1 MFFRKPSDHVPH
13 VTIFHTILRSML
25 WILFI
30 EIALLVGILYLCRI
44 NTSLEQ
50 NAVDI
55 LQIQTENRQN
65 YLQGQMLDAQDLSS
79 LAGEINAVTQAMLD
93 DGEISLDTLDSGSD
107 AASPLLL
114 SIGDSL
120 ISSMR
125 HRPVT
130 GIFVVL
136 NTHDLDTRKKG
147 EPLPC
152 LYLRDLDPNSS
163 PSQRNSD
170 LMLVRAP
177 AQVVQSLYIATDTSW
192 TPSINYGANGSNG
205 FLYPVFQAAYH
216 GNGELDAADYGH
228 WTSSPYTL
236 SGDDHSAI
244 AYTIPLILDDGTV
257 YGVLGVEILESYL
270 QALLPGTELQND
282 SSGTYLLGVASNSA
296 IGKDDLTVSVISAS
310 PAANAPQQSYDQ
322 TLLLKP
328 SKRGGYQSDSPL
340 GLCHAAVAPLTLY
353 NRNAPFSNEQM
364 LLIGSVPVSAL
375 YAFSGYVLRFLII
388 AVLVVLTAGLFSSLV
403 LARKLSRPISRL
415 SDEVAHARES
425 RSSIPMLSA
434 TGIIELD
441 RFSSA
446 FTQLG
451 REVLDTST
459 KFLRIMDMASVELG
473 GYELRSA
480 PDSIYVTDNFFDL
493 LGMPGVDADDLTAQS
508 FRELLQRFER
518 SCPHSPAPD
527 GAMLY
532 HIRLPSGK
540 ERYLRIETTHE
551 DGTQVGLA
559 EDATANTLE
568 KLRIE
573 HERDYDTLTDLYN
586 RRAFHRICAEFFCS
600 PEKLGHAALLMFDLD
615 NLKQIND
622 TFGHDWGDEYIRRAG
637 ECFAKNAPARTVCAR
652 ISSDEFNALFYGY
665 NDQDTLRAD
674 IRALKAALEHSVVQL
689 PSGRE
694 LRVSVSGGV
703 AWYPESSTNLITL
716 RKYADFAMYQVK
728 LSRKGELLEFDPE
741 VYRTSLQE
749 RRCHEEFRRLINE
762 ELVTYR
768 FQPIIDAKDGS
779 VFAYEALMRVDLPTL
794 RSPMDVLRLAREEN
808 CLHEVERITFF
819 CASSAYQALEN
830 AGKVVPSALLFI
842 NSIASQYLTP
852 DELSEY
858 SARYASIL
866 PRIVIEITEEECLD
880 PKALRIKQTI
890 RGSSGA
896 FALDDYGSGY
906 SNERS
911 LLELSPNYI
920 KIDLSIIRSIDTDAN
935 KRQIVSNTVS
945 YAHQRGMKV
954 VAEGLETADEVR
966 TVLSLG
972 VDLLQGF
979 FLAMPQVEPGGASE
993 ESLAVIAEMHARAMR
1008 VKFRYLAATSSKYR
1022 KKAHESIAFVSLFL
1036 LSVLFRRAGASDD
1049 RAHRAV
1055 DVDGLGEVGV
1065 HARGE
1070 AFLNVLMVGV
1080 GCEGDDRDVLRRL
1093 AVELS
1098 DGGSRLQAVHHRHL
1112 HVHQDRI
1119 ELVWRGLLDPL

>member
-79 LAGEINAVTQAMLD
+79 LAGKINAVTQAMLD

-107 AASPLLL
+107 AASSLLL

-136 NTHDLDTRKKG
+136 NTHDLDTREKG

-192 TPSINYGANGSNG
+192 TPSINYGANGSSG

-296 IGKDDLTVSVISAS
+296 IGKDDLTVSVVSAS

-375 YAFSGYVLRFLII
+375 YAFSGYVVRLLII

-415 SDEVAHARES
+415 SDEVAHACES

-493 LGMPGVDADDLTAQS
+493 LGMPGVDADDLTVQS

-559 EDATANTLE
+559 EDVTANTLE

-586 RRAFHRICAEFFCS
+586 RRAFRRICAEFFCS

-622 TFGHDWGDEYIRRAG
+622 TFGHDWGDEYIRLTG

-652 ISSDEFNALFYGY
+652 ISGDEFNALFYGY

-674 IRALKAALEHSVVQL
+674 ICALKAALEQSVVQL

-728 LSRKGELLEFDPE
+728 HSRKGELLEFDPE
-741 VYRTSLQE
+741 VYRTDLQE

-762 ELVTYR
+762 ELVTYH

-794 RSPMDVLRLAREEN
+794 HSPADVLRLAREEN

-819 CASSAYQALEN
+819 RASSAYQTLEN
-830 AGKVVPSALLFI
+830 AGKVVPSALLFV

-866 PRIVIEITEEECLD
+866 PRIVIEITEEEVLD

-920 KIDLSIIRSIDTDAN
+920 KIDLSIIRDIDTDAN

-979 FLAMPQVEPGGASE
+979 FLAMPQVEPGDASE
-993 ESLAVIAEMHARAMR
+993 ESLAVIAEM
-1008 VKFRYLAATSSKYR
+1008 YSQSD
-1022 KKAHESIAFVSLFL
+1022 ESQISIF
-1036 LSVLFRRAGASDD
+1036 G
-1049 RAHRAV
+1049 
-1055 DVDGLGEVGV
+1055 
-1065 HARGE
+1065 
-1070 AFLNVLMVGV
+1070 
-1080 GCEGDDRDVLRRL
+1080 GDK
-1093 AVELS
+1093 
-1098 DGGSRLQAVHHRHL
+1098 Q
-1112 HVHQDRI
+1112 
-1119 ELVWRGLLDPL
+1119 

>member
-79 LAGEINAVTQAMLD
+79 LAGKINAVTQAMLD

-136 NTHDLDTRKKG
+136 NTHDLDTREKG

-192 TPSINYGANGSNG
+192 TPSINYGANGSSG

-375 YAFSGYVLRFLII
+375 YAFSGDVVRLLII

-425 RSSIPMLSA
+425 RSSIPTLSA

-493 LGMPGVDADDLTAQS
+493 LGMPGVDADDLTVQS

-559 EDATANTLE
+559 EDVTASTLE

-586 RRAFHRICAEFFCS
+586 RRAFRRICAEFFCS

-622 TFGHDWGDEYIRRAG
+622 TFGHDWGDEYIRLTG

-652 ISSDEFNALFYGY
+652 ISGDEFNALFYGY

-674 IRALKAALEHSVVQL
+674 ICALKAALEQSVVQL

-728 LSRKGELLEFDPE
+728 HSRKGELLEFDPE

-762 ELVTYR
+762 ELVTYH

-794 RSPMDVLRLAREEN
+794 HSPADVLRLAREEN

-819 CASSAYQALEN
+819 RASSAYQTLEN
-830 AGKVVPSALLFI
+830 AGKVVPSALLFV

-866 PRIVIEITEEECLD
+866 PRIVIEITEEEVLD

-920 KIDLSIIRSIDTDAN
+920 KIDLSIIRDIDTDAN

-993 ESLAVIAEMHARAMR
+993 ESLAVIAEVH
-1008 VKFRYLAATSSKYR
+1008 SQSD
-1022 KKAHESIAFVSLFL
+1022 ESQISIF
-1036 LSVLFRRAGASDD
+1036 G
-1049 RAHRAV
+1049 
-1055 DVDGLGEVGV
+1055 
-1065 HARGE
+1065 
-1070 AFLNVLMVGV
+1070 
-1080 GCEGDDRDVLRRL
+1080 GDK
-1093 AVELS
+1093 
-1098 DGGSRLQAVHHRHL
+1098 Q
-1112 HVHQDRI
+1112 
-1119 ELVWRGLLDPL
+1119 

>member
-79 LAGEINAVTQAMLD
+79 LAGKINAVTQAMLD

-136 NTHDLDTRKKG
+136 NTHDLDTREKG

-192 TPSINYGANGSNG
+192 TPSINYGANGSSG

-375 YAFSGYVLRFLII
+375 YAFSGYVVRLLII

-559 EDATANTLE
+559 EDVTANTLE

-586 RRAFHRICAEFFCS
+586 RRAFRRICAEFFCS

-622 TFGHDWGDEYIRRAG
+622 TFGHDWGDEYIRLTG

-652 ISSDEFNALFYGY
+652 ISGDEFNALFYGY

-674 IRALKAALEHSVVQL
+674 ICALKAALEQSVVQL

-728 LSRKGELLEFDPE
+728 HSRKGELLEFDPE

-762 ELVTYR
+762 ELVTYH

-794 RSPMDVLRLAREEN
+794 HSPADVLRLAREEN

-819 CASSAYQALEN
+819 RASSAYQTLEN
-830 AGKVVPSALLFI
+830 AGKVVPSALLFV

-866 PRIVIEITEEECLD
+866 PRIVIEITEEEVLD

-920 KIDLSIIRSIDTDAN
+920 KIDLSIIRDIDTDAN

-993 ESLAVIAEMHARAMR
+993 ESLAVIAEMH
-1008 VKFRYLAATSSKYR
+1008 SQSD
-1022 KKAHESIAFVSLFL
+1022 ESQISIF
-1036 LSVLFRRAGASDD
+1036 G
-1049 RAHRAV
+1049 
-1055 DVDGLGEVGV
+1055 
-1065 HARGE
+1065 
-1070 AFLNVLMVGV
+1070 
-1080 GCEGDDRDVLRRL
+1080 GDK
-1093 AVELS
+1093 
-1098 DGGSRLQAVHHRHL
+1098 Q
-1112 HVHQDRI
+1112 
-1119 ELVWRGLLDPL
+1119 

>member
-1 MFFRKPSDHVPH
+1 MFFRKPSDHAPH

-79 LAGEINAVTQAMLD
+79 LAGKINAVTQAMLD

-136 NTHDLDTRKKG
+136 NTHDLDTREKG
-147 EPLPC
+147 DPLPC

-192 TPSINYGANGSNG
+192 TPSINYGANGSSG

-375 YAFSGYVLRFLII
+375 YAFSGYVVRLLII

-493 LGMPGVDADDLTAQS
+493 LGMPGVDADDLTVQS

-559 EDATANTLE
+559 EDVTANTLE

-586 RRAFHRICAEFFCS
+586 RRAFRRICAEFFCS

-622 TFGHDWGDEYIRRAG
+622 TFGHDWGDEYIRLTG

-652 ISSDEFNALFYGY
+652 ISGDEFNALFYGY

-674 IRALKAALEHSVVQL
+674 ICALKAALEQSVVQL

-728 LSRKGELLEFDPE
+728 HSRKGELLEFDPE
-741 VYRTSLQE
+741 VYRTDLQE

-762 ELVTYR
+762 ELVTYH
-768 FQPIIDAKDGS
+768 FQPIIDAKNGS

-794 RSPMDVLRLAREEN
+794 HSPADVLRLAREEN

-819 CASSAYQALEN
+819 RASSAYQTLEN
-830 AGKVVPSALLFI
+830 AGKVVPSALLFV

-866 PRIVIEITEEECLD
+866 PRIVIEITEEEVLD

-920 KIDLSIIRSIDTDAN
+920 KIDLSIIRDIDTDAN

-954 VAEGLETADEVR
+954 VAEGLETANEVR

-993 ESLAVIAEMHARAMR
+993 ESLAVIAEMH
-1008 VKFRYLAATSSKYR
+1008 SQSD
-1022 KKAHESIAFVSLFL
+1022 ESQISMF
-1036 LSVLFRRAGASDD
+1036 G
-1049 RAHRAV
+1049 
-1055 DVDGLGEVGV
+1055 
-1065 HARGE
+1065 
-1070 AFLNVLMVGV
+1070 
-1080 GCEGDDRDVLRRL
+1080 GDK
-1093 AVELS
+1093 
-1098 DGGSRLQAVHHRHL
+1098 Q
-1112 HVHQDRI
+1112 
-1119 ELVWRGLLDPL
+1119 

>member
-44 NTSLEQ
+44 NTNLEQ

-79 LAGEINAVTQAMLD
+79 LAGKINAVTQAMLD

-152 LYLRDLDPNSS
+152 LYLRDLDPNS
-163 PSQRNSD
+163 D

-192 TPSINYGANGSNG
+192 TPSINYGANGSSG

-270 QALLPGTELQND
+270 QTLLPGTELQND

-573 HERDYDTLTDLYN
+573 HECDYDTLTDLYN

-622 TFGHDWGDEYIRRAG
+622 TFGHDWGDEYIRRTG

-652 ISSDEFNALFYGY
+652 ISSDEFSALFYGY

-694 LRVSVSGGV
+694 LRVSVSGGI
-703 AWYPESSTNLITL
+703 AWYPESSTDLITL

-728 LSRKGELLEFDPE
+728 RSRKGELLEFDPE

-762 ELVTYR
+762 ELISYH

-794 RSPMDVLRLAREEN
+794 HSPADVLRLAREEN

-830 AGKVVPSALLFI
+830 AGKVVPSALLFV

-993 ESLAVIAEMHARAMR
+993 ESLAVIAEMH
-1008 VKFRYLAATSSKYR
+1008 SQSD
-1022 KKAHESIAFVSLFL
+1022 ESQISIF
-1036 LSVLFRRAGASDD
+1036 G
-1049 RAHRAV
+1049 
-1055 DVDGLGEVGV
+1055 
-1065 HARGE
+1065 
-1070 AFLNVLMVGV
+1070 
-1080 GCEGDDRDVLRRL
+1080 GDK
-1093 AVELS
+1093 
-1098 DGGSRLQAVHHRHL
+1098 Q
-1112 HVHQDRI
+1112 
-1119 ELVWRGLLDPL
+1119 

>member
-1 MFFRKPSDHVPH
+1 MFFRKPSDQAPH

-65 YLQGQMLDAQDLSS
+65 YLQSQMLDAQDLSS
-79 LAGEINAVTQAMLD
+79 LAGKINAVTQAMLD
-93 DGEISLDTLDSGSD
+93 DGEISLGTLDSGSD
-107 AASPLLL
+107 TASPLLL

-125 HRPVT
+125 HRPIT

-136 NTHDLDTRKKG
+136 NTHDLDTREKG

-152 LYLRDLDPNSS
+152 LYLRDLDPDSS

-192 TPSINYGANGSNG
+192 TPSINYGANGSSG

-375 YAFSGYVLRFLII
+375 YAFSGDVVRLLII

-425 RSSIPMLSA
+425 RSSIPMLST

-551 DGTQVGLA
+551 DGTQVGLV
-559 EDATANTLE
+559 EDVTANTLE

-586 RRAFHRICAEFFCS
+586 RRAFRRICAEFFCS

-622 TFGHDWGDEYIRRAG
+622 TFGHDWGDEYIRRTG

-652 ISSDEFNALFYGY
+652 ISGDEFSALFYGY

-694 LRVSVSGGV
+694 LRVSVSGGI

-728 LSRKGELLEFDPE
+728 HSRKGELLEFDPE
-741 VYRTSLQE
+741 VYRTNLQE

-762 ELVTYR
+762 ELVTYH

-794 RSPMDVLRLAREEN
+794 HSPADVLRLAREEN

-819 CASSAYQALEN
+819 RASSAYQTLEN
-830 AGKVVPSALLFI
+830 AGKVVPSALLFV

-866 PRIVIEITEEECLD
+866 PRIVIEITEEEVLD
-880 PKALRIKQTI
+880 PKALRIKQSI
-890 RGSSGA
+890 PGSSGA

-920 KIDLSIIRSIDTDAN
+920 KIDLSIIRDIDTDAN

-972 VDLLQGF
+972 VDLMQGF
-979 FLAMPQVEPGGASE
+979 FLAMPQVEPGGASK
-993 ESLAVIAEMHARAMR
+993 ESLAVIAEMH
-1008 VKFRYLAATSSKYR
+1008 SQSD
-1022 KKAHESIAFVSLFL
+1022 ESQISIF
-1036 LSVLFRRAGASDD
+1036 G
-1049 RAHRAV
+1049 
-1055 DVDGLGEVGV
+1055 
-1065 HARGE
+1065 
-1070 AFLNVLMVGV
+1070 
-1080 GCEGDDRDVLRRL
+1080 GDK
-1093 AVELS
+1093 
-1098 DGGSRLQAVHHRHL
+1098 Q
-1112 HVHQDRI
+1112 
-1119 ELVWRGLLDPL
+1119 

>member
-79 LAGEINAVTQAMLD
+79 LAGKINAVTQAMLD

-136 NTHDLDTRKKG
+136 NTHDLDTREKG

-192 TPSINYGANGSNG
+192 TPSINYGANGSSG

-244 AYTIPLILDDGTV
+244 AYTIPLILDGGTV

-375 YAFSGYVLRFLII
+375 YAFSGYVVRLLII

-540 ERYLRIETTHE
+540 ERYLRIETMHE

-559 EDATANTLE
+559 EDVTANTLE

-586 RRAFHRICAEFFCS
+586 RRAFRRICAEFFCS

-622 TFGHDWGDEYIRRAG
+622 TFGHDWGDEYIRLTG

-652 ISSDEFNALFYGY
+652 ISGDEFNALFYGY

-674 IRALKAALEHSVVQL
+674 ICALKAALEQSVVQL

-728 LSRKGELLEFDPE
+728 HSRKGELLEFDPE
-741 VYRTSLQE
+741 VYRTDLQE

-762 ELVTYR
+762 ELVTYH

-794 RSPMDVLRLAREEN
+794 HSPADVLRLAREEN

-830 AGKVVPSALLFI
+830 AGKVVPSALLFV

-993 ESLAVIAEMHARAMR
+993 ESLAVIAEMH
-1008 VKFRYLAATSSKYR
+1008 SQSD
-1022 KKAHESIAFVSLFL
+1022 ESQISIF
-1036 LSVLFRRAGASDD
+1036 G
-1049 RAHRAV
+1049 
-1055 DVDGLGEVGV
+1055 
-1065 HARGE
+1065 
-1070 AFLNVLMVGV
+1070 
-1080 GCEGDDRDVLRRL
+1080 GDK
-1093 AVELS
+1093 
-1098 DGGSRLQAVHHRHL
+1098 Q
-1112 HVHQDRI
+1112 
-1119 ELVWRGLLDPL
+1119 

>member
-79 LAGEINAVTQAMLD
+79 LAGKINAVTQAMLD

-136 NTHDLDTRKKG
+136 NTHDLDTREKG

-192 TPSINYGANGSNG
+192 TPSINYGANASSG

-375 YAFSGYVLRFLII
+375 YAFSGYVVRLLII

-527 GAMLY
+527 GATLY

-559 EDATANTLE
+559 EDVTANTLE

-586 RRAFHRICAEFFCS
+586 RRAFRRICAEFFCS

-622 TFGHDWGDEYIRRAG
+622 TFGHDWGDEYIRLTG

-652 ISSDEFNALFYGY
+652 ISGDEFNALFYGY

-674 IRALKAALEHSVVQL
+674 ICALKAALEQSVVQL

-728 LSRKGELLEFDPE
+728 HSRKGELLEFDPE
-741 VYRTSLQE
+741 VYRTDLQE

-762 ELVTYR
+762 ELVTYH

-794 RSPMDVLRLAREEN
+794 HSPADVLRLAREEN

-819 CASSAYQALEN
+819 RASSAYQTLEN
-830 AGKVVPSALLFI
+830 AGKVVPSALLFV

-866 PRIVIEITEEECLD
+866 PRIVIEITEEEVLD

-920 KIDLSIIRSIDTDAN
+920 KIDLSIIRDIDTDAN

-993 ESLAVIAEMHARAMR
+993 ESLAVIAEM
-1008 VKFRYLAATSSKYR
+1008 YSQSD
-1022 KKAHESIAFVSLFL
+1022 ESQISIF
-1036 LSVLFRRAGASDD
+1036 G
-1049 RAHRAV
+1049 
-1055 DVDGLGEVGV
+1055 
-1065 HARGE
+1065 
-1070 AFLNVLMVGV
+1070 
-1080 GCEGDDRDVLRRL
+1080 GDK
-1093 AVELS
+1093 
-1098 DGGSRLQAVHHRHL
+1098 Q
-1112 HVHQDRI
+1112 
-1119 ELVWRGLLDPL
+1119 

>member
-44 NTSLEQ
+44 NTNLEQ

-79 LAGEINAVTQAMLD
+79 LAGKINAVTQAMLD

-147 EPLPC
+147 KPLPC

-192 TPSINYGANGSNG
+192 MPSINYGANGSSG

-328 SKRGGYQSDSPL
+328 SKRGGYQSDAPL

-551 DGTQVGLA
+551 VGTQVGLA

-573 HERDYDTLTDLYN
+573 HECDYDTLTDLYN

-622 TFGHDWGDEYIRRAG
+622 TFGHDWGDEYIRRTG

-652 ISSDEFNALFYGY
+652 ISGDEFNALFYGY

-694 LRVSVSGGV
+694 LRVSVSGGI

-728 LSRKGELLEFDPE
+728 HSRKGELLEFDPE

-762 ELVTYR
+762 ELISYH

-794 RSPMDVLRLAREEN
+794 HSPADVLRLAREEN

-830 AGKVVPSALLFI
+830 AGKVVPSALLFV

-890 RGSSGA
+890 RGSSGV

-993 ESLAVIAEMHARAMR
+993 ESLAVIAEMH
-1008 VKFRYLAATSSKYR
+1008 SQSD
-1022 KKAHESIAFVSLFL
+1022 ESQISIF
-1036 LSVLFRRAGASDD
+1036 G
-1049 RAHRAV
+1049 
-1055 DVDGLGEVGV
+1055 
-1065 HARGE
+1065 
-1070 AFLNVLMVGV
+1070 
-1080 GCEGDDRDVLRRL
+1080 GDK
-1093 AVELS
+1093 
-1098 DGGSRLQAVHHRHL
+1098 Q
-1112 HVHQDRI
+1112 
-1119 ELVWRGLLDPL
+1119 

>member
-79 LAGEINAVTQAMLD
+79 LAGKINAVTQAMLD

-136 NTHDLDTRKKG
+136 NTHDLDTREKG

-192 TPSINYGANGSNG
+192 TPSINYGSNGSSG

-586 RRAFHRICAEFFCS
+586 RRAFRRICAEFFCS

-622 TFGHDWGDEYIRRAG
+622 TFGHDWGDEYIRLTG

-652 ISSDEFNALFYGY
+652 ISGDEFNALFYGY

-674 IRALKAALEHSVVQL
+674 IRALKAALEHSVVHL

-694 LRVSVSGGV
+694 LRVSVSGGI

-728 LSRKGELLEFDPE
+728 HSRKGELLEFDPE

-762 ELVTYR
+762 ELITYR

-779 VFAYEALMRVDLPTL
+779 VFAYEALMRVDLPML
-794 RSPMDVLRLAREEN
+794 LSPTDVLRLAREEN

-866 PRIVIEITEEECLD
+866 PRIVIEITEEEVLD

-993 ESLAVIAEMHARAMR
+993 ESLAVIAEMH
-1008 VKFRYLAATSSKYR
+1008 SQSD
-1022 KKAHESIAFVSLFL
+1022 ESQISIF
-1036 LSVLFRRAGASDD
+1036 G
-1049 RAHRAV
+1049 
-1055 DVDGLGEVGV
+1055 
-1065 HARGE
+1065 
-1070 AFLNVLMVGV
+1070 
-1080 GCEGDDRDVLRRL
+1080 GDK
-1093 AVELS
+1093 
-1098 DGGSRLQAVHHRHL
+1098 Q
-1112 HVHQDRI
+1112 
-1119 ELVWRGLLDPL
+1119 

>member
-44 NTSLEQ
+44 NTNLEQ

-79 LAGEINAVTQAMLD
+79 LAGKINAVTQAMLD

-107 AASPLLL
+107 AASSLLL

-136 NTHDLDTRKKG
+136 NTHDLDTREKG

-192 TPSINYGANGSNG
+192 TPSINYGANGSSG

-296 IGKDDLTVSVISAS
+296 IGKDDLTVSVVSAS

-375 YAFSGYVLRFLII
+375 YAFSGYVVRLLII

-493 LGMPGVDADDLTAQS
+493 LGMPGVDADDLTVQS

-559 EDATANTLE
+559 EDVTANTLE

-586 RRAFHRICAEFFCS
+586 RRAFRRICAEFFCS

-622 TFGHDWGDEYIRRAG
+622 TFGHDWGDEYIRLTG

-652 ISSDEFNALFYGY
+652 ISGDEFNALFYGY

-674 IRALKAALEHSVVQL
+674 ICALKAALEQSVVQL

-716 RKYADFAMYQVK
+716 RKYANFAMYQVK
-728 LSRKGELLEFDPE
+728 HSRKGELLEFDPE
-741 VYRTSLQE
+741 VYRTDLQE

-762 ELVTYR
+762 ELVTYH

-794 RSPMDVLRLAREEN
+794 HSPADVLRLAREEN

-819 CASSAYQALEN
+819 RASSAYQTLEN
-830 AGKVVPSALLFI
+830 AGKVVPSALLFV

-866 PRIVIEITEEECLD
+866 PRIVIEITEEEVLD

-920 KIDLSIIRSIDTDAN
+920 KIDLSIIRDIDTDAN

-993 ESLAVIAEMHARAMR
+993 ESLAVIAEM
-1008 VKFRYLAATSSKYR
+1008 YSQSD
-1022 KKAHESIAFVSLFL
+1022 ESQISIF
-1036 LSVLFRRAGASDD
+1036 G
-1049 RAHRAV
+1049 
-1055 DVDGLGEVGV
+1055 
-1065 HARGE
+1065 
-1070 AFLNVLMVGV
+1070 
-1080 GCEGDDRDVLRRL
+1080 GDK
-1093 AVELS
+1093 
-1098 DGGSRLQAVHHRHL
+1098 Q
-1112 HVHQDRI
+1112 
-1119 ELVWRGLLDPL
+1119 

>member
-79 LAGEINAVTQAMLD
+79 LAGKINAVTQAMLD

-136 NTHDLDTRKKG
+136 NTHDLDTREKG

-152 LYLRDLDPNSS
+152 LYLRDLDPDSS

-192 TPSINYGANGSNG
+192 TPSINYGANGSSG

-375 YAFSGYVLRFLII
+375 YAFSGYVVRLLII

-518 SCPHSPAPD
+518 SCPHSLAPD

-559 EDATANTLE
+559 EDVTASTLE

-586 RRAFHRICAEFFCS
+586 RRAFRRICAEFFCS

-622 TFGHDWGDEYIRRAG
+622 TFGHDWGDEYIRRTG

-652 ISSDEFNALFYGY
+652 ISGDEFNALFYGY

-674 IRALKAALEHSVVQL
+674 ICALKAALEQSVVQL

-694 LRVSVSGGV
+694 LRVSVSGGI
-703 AWYPESSTNLITL
+703 AWYPESNTNLITL

-728 LSRKGELLEFDPE
+728 HLRKGELLEFDPE

-762 ELVTYR
+762 ELVSYR

-794 RSPMDVLRLAREEN
+794 HSPADVLRLAREEN
-808 CLHEVERITFF
+808 CLHEVDRITFF

-830 AGKVVPSALLFI
+830 AGKVVPSALLFV

-993 ESLAVIAEMHARAMR
+993 ESLAVIAEMH
-1008 VKFRYLAATSSKYR
+1008 SQSD
-1022 KKAHESIAFVSLFL
+1022 ESQISIF
-1036 LSVLFRRAGASDD
+1036 G
-1049 RAHRAV
+1049 
-1055 DVDGLGEVGV
+1055 
-1065 HARGE
+1065 
-1070 AFLNVLMVGV
+1070 
-1080 GCEGDDRDVLRRL
+1080 GDK
-1093 AVELS
+1093 
-1098 DGGSRLQAVHHRHL
+1098 Q
-1112 HVHQDRI
+1112 
-1119 ELVWRGLLDPL
+1119 

>member
-1 MFFRKPSDHVPH
+1 MFFRKPSDHAPH

-65 YLQGQMLDAQDLSS
+65 YLQSQMLDAQDLSS
-79 LAGEINAVTQAMLD
+79 LAGKINAVTQAMLD

-107 AASPLLL
+107 TASPLLL

-125 HRPVT
+125 HRPIT

-136 NTHDLDTRKKG
+136 NTHDLDTREKG

-152 LYLRDLDPNSS
+152 LYLRDLDPDSS

-192 TPSINYGANGSNG
+192 TPSINYEANGSSG

-282 SSGTYLLGVASNSA
+282 SSGTYLLGVASNSS

-310 PAANAPQQSYDQ
+310 PAANAPQQSFDQ

-328 SKRGGYQSDSPL
+328 SKHGGYQSDSPL

-375 YAFSGYVLRFLII
+375 YAFSDDVVRLLII

-559 EDATANTLE
+559 EDVTANTLE

-586 RRAFHRICAEFFCS
+586 RRAFRRICAEFFCS

-622 TFGHDWGDEYIRRAG
+622 TFGHDWGDEYIRLTG

-652 ISSDEFNALFYGY
+652 ISGDEFNALFYGY

-674 IRALKAALEHSVVQL
+674 ICALKAALEQSVVQL

-728 LSRKGELLEFDPE
+728 HSRKGELLEFDPE
-741 VYRTSLQE
+741 VYRTDLQE

-762 ELVTYR
+762 ELVTYH

-794 RSPMDVLRLAREEN
+794 HSPADVLRLAREEN

-819 CASSAYQALEN
+819 RASSAYQTLEN
-830 AGKVVPSALLFI
+830 AGKVVPSALLFV

-866 PRIVIEITEEECLD
+866 PRIVIEITEEEVLD
-880 PKALRIKQTI
+880 PKALCIKQTI

-920 KIDLSIIRSIDTDAN
+920 KIDLSIIRDIDTDAN

-993 ESLAVIAEMHARAMR
+993 ESLAVIAEM
-1008 VKFRYLAATSSKYR
+1008 YSQSD
-1022 KKAHESIAFVSLFL
+1022 ESQISIF
-1036 LSVLFRRAGASDD
+1036 G
-1049 RAHRAV
+1049 
-1055 DVDGLGEVGV
+1055 
-1065 HARGE
+1065 
-1070 AFLNVLMVGV
+1070 
-1080 GCEGDDRDVLRRL
+1080 GDK
-1093 AVELS
+1093 
-1098 DGGSRLQAVHHRHL
+1098 Q
-1112 HVHQDRI
+1112 
-1119 ELVWRGLLDPL
+1119 

>member
-44 NTSLEQ
+44 NTNLEQ

-79 LAGEINAVTQAMLD
+79 LAGKINAVTQAMLD

-136 NTHDLDTRKKG
+136 NTHDLDTRKKD

-192 TPSINYGANGSNG
+192 TPSINYGANGSSG

-270 QALLPGTELQND
+270 QTLLPGTELQND

-573 HERDYDTLTDLYN
+573 HECDYDTLTDLYN

-622 TFGHDWGDEYIRRAG
+622 TFGHDWGDEYIRRTG

-652 ISSDEFNALFYGY
+652 ISSDEFSALFYGY

-694 LRVSVSGGV
+694 LRVSVSGGI
-703 AWYPESSTNLITL
+703 AWYPESSTDLITL

-728 LSRKGELLEFDPE
+728 RSRKGELLEFDPE

-762 ELVTYR
+762 ELISYH

-794 RSPMDVLRLAREEN
+794 HSPADVLRLAREEN

-830 AGKVVPSALLFI
+830 AGKVVPSALLFV

-993 ESLAVIAEMHARAMR
+993 ESLAVIAEMH
-1008 VKFRYLAATSSKYR
+1008 SQSD
-1022 KKAHESIAFVSLFL
+1022 ESQISIF
-1036 LSVLFRRAGASDD
+1036 G
-1049 RAHRAV
+1049 
-1055 DVDGLGEVGV
+1055 
-1065 HARGE
+1065 
-1070 AFLNVLMVGV
+1070 
-1080 GCEGDDRDVLRRL
+1080 GDK
-1093 AVELS
+1093 
-1098 DGGSRLQAVHHRHL
+1098 Q
-1112 HVHQDRI
+1112 
-1119 ELVWRGLLDPL
+1119 

>member
-44 NTSLEQ
+44 NTNLEQ

-79 LAGEINAVTQAMLD
+79 LAGKINAVTQAMLD

-152 LYLRDLDPNSS
+152 LYLCDLDPNSS

-192 TPSINYGANGSNG
+192 MPSINYGANGSSG

-425 RSSIPMLSA
+425 RSSIPTLSA

-493 LGMPGVDADDLTAQS
+493 LGMPGVDADALTAQS

-532 HIRLPSGK
+532 HICLPSGK

-559 EDATANTLE
+559 EDATADTLE

-573 HERDYDTLTDLYN
+573 HECDYDTLTDLYN

-622 TFGHDWGDEYIRRAG
+622 TFGHDWGDEYIRRTG
-637 ECFAKNAPARTVCAR
+637 ECFVKNAPARTVCAR
-652 ISSDEFNALFYGY
+652 ISGDEFNALFYGY

-694 LRVSVSGGV
+694 LRVSVSGGI

-728 LSRKGELLEFDPE
+728 HSRKGELLEFDPE

-794 RSPMDVLRLAREEN
+794 CSPADVLRLAREEN

-830 AGKVVPSALLFI
+830 AGKVVPSALLFV

-858 SARYASIL
+858 SAHYASIL

-993 ESLAVIAEMHARAMR
+993 ESLAVIAEMH
-1008 VKFRYLAATSSKYR
+1008 SQSD
-1022 KKAHESIAFVSLFL
+1022 ESQISIF
-1036 LSVLFRRAGASDD
+1036 G
-1049 RAHRAV
+1049 
-1055 DVDGLGEVGV
+1055 
-1065 HARGE
+1065 
-1070 AFLNVLMVGV
+1070 
-1080 GCEGDDRDVLRRL
+1080 GDK
-1093 AVELS
+1093 
-1098 DGGSRLQAVHHRHL
+1098 Q
-1112 HVHQDRI
+1112 
-1119 ELVWRGLLDPL
+1119 

>member
-44 NTSLEQ
+44 NTNLEQ

-79 LAGEINAVTQAMLD
+79 LAGKINAVTQAMLD

-136 NTHDLDTRKKG
+136 NTHDLDTREKG

-192 TPSINYGANGSNG
+192 TPSINYGANGSSG

-518 SCPHSPAPD
+518 SCPHSLAPD

-573 HERDYDTLTDLYN
+573 HECDYDTLTDLYN

-600 PEKLGHAALLMFDLD
+600 PEKLGHAALLLFDLD

-622 TFGHDWGDEYIRRAG
+622 TFGHDWGDEYIRRTG

-652 ISSDEFNALFYGY
+652 ISGDEFNALFYGY

-694 LRVSVSGGV
+694 LRVSVSGGI

-728 LSRKGELLEFDPE
+728 HSRKGELLEFDPE

-762 ELVTYR
+762 ELISYH

-794 RSPMDVLRLAREEN
+794 HSPADVLRLAREEN

-830 AGKVVPSALLFI
+830 AGKVVPSALLFV

-993 ESLAVIAEMHARAMR
+993 ESLAVIAEMH
-1008 VKFRYLAATSSKYR
+1008 SQSD
-1022 KKAHESIAFVSLFL
+1022 ESQISIF
-1036 LSVLFRRAGASDD
+1036 G
-1049 RAHRAV
+1049 
-1055 DVDGLGEVGV
+1055 
-1065 HARGE
+1065 
-1070 AFLNVLMVGV
+1070 
-1080 GCEGDDRDVLRRL
+1080 GDK
-1093 AVELS
+1093 
-1098 DGGSRLQAVHHRHL
+1098 Q
-1112 HVHQDRI
+1112 
-1119 ELVWRGLLDPL
+1119 

>member
-44 NTSLEQ
+44 NTNLEQ

-79 LAGEINAVTQAMLD
+79 LAGKINAVTQAMLD

-192 TPSINYGANGSNG
+192 TPSINYGSNGSSG

-244 AYTIPLILDDGTV
+244 AYTIPLILDDGTA

-573 HERDYDTLTDLYN
+573 HECDYDTLT
-586 RRAFHRICAEFFCS
+586 
-600 PEKLGHAALLMFDLD
+600 DLD

-622 TFGHDWGDEYIRRAG
+622 TFGHDWGDEYIRRTG

-694 LRVSVSGGV
+694 LRVSVSGGI

-794 RSPMDVLRLAREEN
+794 HSPADVLRLAREEN

-830 AGKVVPSALLFI
+830 AGKVVPSALLFV

-993 ESLAVIAEMHARAMR
+993 ESLAVIAEMH
-1008 VKFRYLAATSSKYR
+1008 SQSD
-1022 KKAHESIAFVSLFL
+1022 ESQISIF
-1036 LSVLFRRAGASDD
+1036 G
-1049 RAHRAV
+1049 
-1055 DVDGLGEVGV
+1055 
-1065 HARGE
+1065 
-1070 AFLNVLMVGV
+1070 
-1080 GCEGDDRDVLRRL
+1080 GDK
-1093 AVELS
+1093 
-1098 DGGSRLQAVHHRHL
+1098 Q
-1112 HVHQDRI
+1112 
-1119 ELVWRGLLDPL
+1119 

>member
-79 LAGEINAVTQAMLD
+79 LAGKINAVTQAMLD

-136 NTHDLDTRKKG
+136 NTHDLDTREKD

-192 TPSINYGANGSNG
+192 TPSINYGANGSSG

-236 SGDDHSAI
+236 SGDDHTAI

-310 PAANAPQQSYDQ
+310 SAANAPQQSYDQ

-340 GLCHAAVAPLTLY
+340 GLCHAAVVPLTLY

-375 YAFSGYVLRFLII
+375 YAFSGHVVRLLII

-493 LGMPGVDADDLTAQS
+493 LGMPGVDAGDLTVQS

-559 EDATANTLE
+559 EDVTANTLE

-586 RRAFHRICAEFFCS
+586 RRAFRRICAEFFCS

-622 TFGHDWGDEYIRRAG
+622 TFGHDWGDEYIRLTG

-652 ISSDEFNALFYGY
+652 ISGDEFNALFYGY

-674 IRALKAALEHSVVQL
+674 IRALKAALEQSVVQL

-728 LSRKGELLEFDPE
+728 RSRKGELLEFDPE

-762 ELVTYR
+762 ELVTYH

-779 VFAYEALMRVDLPTL
+779 VFAYEALMRVNLPTL
-794 RSPMDVLRLAREEN
+794 HSPADVLRLAREEN

-819 CASSAYQALEN
+819 RASSAYQALEN
-830 AGKVVPSALLFI
+830 AGKVVPSALLFV

-858 SARYASIL
+858 SARYTSIL
-866 PRIVIEITEEECLD
+866 PRIVIEITEEEVLD

-890 RGSSGA
+890 PGSSGA

-920 KIDLSIIRSIDTDAN
+920 KIDLSIIRDIDTDAN

-979 FLAMPQVEPGGASE
+979 FLAMPQVEPGSASE
-993 ESLAVIAEMHARAMR
+993 ESLAVIAEVHGQ
-1008 VKFRYLAATSSKYR
+1008 SD
-1022 KKAHESIAFVSLFL
+1022 EGQISIF
-1036 LSVLFRRAGASDD
+1036 G
-1049 RAHRAV
+1049 V
-1055 DVDGLGEVGV
+1055 DK
-1065 HARGE
+1065 
-1070 AFLNVLMVGV
+1070 
-1080 GCEGDDRDVLRRL
+1080 
-1093 AVELS
+1093 
-1098 DGGSRLQAVHHRHL
+1098 Q
-1112 HVHQDRI
+1112 
-1119 ELVWRGLLDPL
+1119 

>member
-79 LAGEINAVTQAMLD
+79 LAGKINAVTQAMLD

-107 AASPLLL
+107 AASSLLL

-136 NTHDLDTRKKG
+136 NTHDLDTREKG

-192 TPSINYGANGSNG
+192 TPSINYGANGSSG

-296 IGKDDLTVSVISAS
+296 IGKDDLTVSVVSAS

-375 YAFSGYVLRFLII
+375 YAFSGYVVRLLII

-493 LGMPGVDADDLTAQS
+493 LGMPGVDADDLTVQS

-559 EDATANTLE
+559 EDVTANTLE

-573 HERDYDTLTDLYN
+573 HERDYNTLTDLYN
-586 RRAFHRICAEFFCS
+586 RRAFRRICAEFFCS

-622 TFGHDWGDEYIRRAG
+622 TFGHDWGDEYIRLTG

-652 ISSDEFNALFYGY
+652 ISGDEFNALFYGY

-674 IRALKAALEHSVVQL
+674 ICALKAALEQSVVQL

-728 LSRKGELLEFDPE
+728 HSRKGELLEFDPE
-741 VYRTSLQE
+741 VYRTDLQE

-762 ELVTYR
+762 ELVTYH

-794 RSPMDVLRLAREEN
+794 HSPADVLRLAREEN

-819 CASSAYQALEN
+819 RASSAYQTLEN
-830 AGKVVPSALLFI
+830 AGKVVPSALLFV

-866 PRIVIEITEEECLD
+866 PRIVIEITEEEVLD

-920 KIDLSIIRSIDTDAN
+920 KIDLSIIRDIDTDAN

-993 ESLAVIAEMHARAMR
+993 ESLAVIAEM
-1008 VKFRYLAATSSKYR
+1008 YSQSD
-1022 KKAHESIAFVSLFL
+1022 ESQISIF
-1036 LSVLFRRAGASDD
+1036 G
-1049 RAHRAV
+1049 
-1055 DVDGLGEVGV
+1055 
-1065 HARGE
+1065 
-1070 AFLNVLMVGV
+1070 
-1080 GCEGDDRDVLRRL
+1080 GDK
-1093 AVELS
+1093 
-1098 DGGSRLQAVHHRHL
+1098 Q
-1112 HVHQDRI
+1112 
-1119 ELVWRGLLDPL
+1119 

>member
-65 YLQGQMLDAQDLSS
+65 YLQSQMLDAQDLSS
-79 LAGEINAVTQAMLD
+79 LAGKINAVTQAMLD

-125 HRPVT
+125 HRPIT

-136 NTHDLDTRKKG
+136 NTHDLDTREKG

-152 LYLRDLDPNSS
+152 LYLSDLDPDSA

-192 TPSINYGANGSNG
+192 TPSINYGANGSSG

-559 EDATANTLE
+559 EDVTANTLE

-573 HERDYDTLTDLYN
+573 HERDYDTLTALYN
-586 RRAFHRICAEFFCS
+586 RRAFRRICAEFFCS

-622 TFGHDWGDEYIRRAG
+622 TFGHDWGDEYIRLTG

-652 ISSDEFNALFYGY
+652 ISGDEFNALFYGY

-674 IRALKAALEHSVVQL
+674 ICALKAALEQSVVQL

-694 LRVSVSGGV
+694 LRVSVSGGI

-728 LSRKGELLEFDPE
+728 HSRKGELLEFDPE
-741 VYRTSLQE
+741 VYRTDLQE

-762 ELVTYR
+762 ELVTYH

-794 RSPMDVLRLAREEN
+794 HSPADVLRLAREEN

-819 CASSAYQALEN
+819 RASSAYQTLEN
-830 AGKVVPSALLFI
+830 AGKVVPSALLFV

-866 PRIVIEITEEECLD
+866 PRIVIEITEEEVLD

-920 KIDLSIIRSIDTDAN
+920 KIDLSIIRDIDTDAN

-993 ESLAVIAEMHARAMR
+993 ESLAVIAEVH
-1008 VKFRYLAATSSKYR
+1008 SQSD
-1022 KKAHESIAFVSLFL
+1022 ESQISIF
-1036 LSVLFRRAGASDD
+1036 G
-1049 RAHRAV
+1049 
-1055 DVDGLGEVGV
+1055 
-1065 HARGE
+1065 
-1070 AFLNVLMVGV
+1070 
-1080 GCEGDDRDVLRRL
+1080 GDK
-1093 AVELS
+1093 
-1098 DGGSRLQAVHHRHL
+1098 Q
-1112 HVHQDRI
+1112 
-1119 ELVWRGLLDPL
+1119 

>member
-65 YLQGQMLDAQDLSS
+65 YLQSQMLDAQDLSS
-79 LAGEINAVTQAMLD
+79 LAGKINAVTQAMLD

-107 AASPLLL
+107 TASPLLL

-125 HRPVT
+125 HRPIT

-136 NTHDLDTRKKG
+136 NTHDLDTREKG

-152 LYLRDLDPNSS
+152 LYLRDLDPDSS

-192 TPSINYGANGSNG
+192 TPSINYGANGSSG

-375 YAFSGYVLRFLII
+375 YAFSGDVVRLLII

-559 EDATANTLE
+559 EDVTANTLE

-586 RRAFHRICAEFFCS
+586 RRAFRRICAEFFCS

-622 TFGHDWGDEYIRRAG
+622 TFGHDWGDEYIRRTG

-652 ISSDEFNALFYGY
+652 ISGDEFNALFYGY

-694 LRVSVSGGV
+694 LRVSVSGGI

-728 LSRKGELLEFDPE
+728 HSRKGELLEFDPE
-741 VYRTSLQE
+741 VYRTDLQE

-762 ELVTYR
+762 ELISYH

-779 VFAYEALMRVDLPTL
+779 VFAYEALMRVNLPTL
-794 RSPMDVLRLAREEN
+794 HSPADVLRLAREEN

-830 AGKVVPSALLFI
+830 AGKVVPSALLFV

-866 PRIVIEITEEECLD
+866 PRIVIEITEEEGLD

-890 RGSSGA
+890 PGSSGA

-979 FLAMPQVEPGGASE
+979 FLAMPQAEPDGASE
-993 ESLAVIAEMHARAMR
+993 ESLAVIAEMH
-1008 VKFRYLAATSSKYR
+1008 SQSD
-1022 KKAHESIAFVSLFL
+1022 ESQISIF
-1036 LSVLFRRAGASDD
+1036 G
-1049 RAHRAV
+1049 
-1055 DVDGLGEVGV
+1055 
-1065 HARGE
+1065 
-1070 AFLNVLMVGV
+1070 
-1080 GCEGDDRDVLRRL
+1080 GDK
-1093 AVELS
+1093 
-1098 DGGSRLQAVHHRHL
+1098 Q
-1112 HVHQDRI
+1112 
-1119 ELVWRGLLDPL
+1119 

>member
-79 LAGEINAVTQAMLD
+79 LAGKINAVTQAMLD

-136 NTHDLDTRKKG
+136 NTHDLDTREKG

-192 TPSINYGANGSNG
+192 TPSINYGSNGSSG

-270 QALLPGTELQND
+270 QALLPSTELQND

-540 ERYLRIETTHE
+540 ERYLRIETTRE

-622 TFGHDWGDEYIRRAG
+622 TFGHDCGDEYIRLTG

-652 ISSDEFNALFYGY
+652 ISGDEFNALFYGY

-674 IRALKAALEHSVVQL
+674 ICALKAALEQSVVQL

-694 LRVSVSGGV
+694 LRVSFSGGI

-728 LSRKGELLEFDPE
+728 RSRKGELLEFDPE

-779 VFAYEALMRVDLPTL
+779 VFAYEALMRVDLPML
-794 RSPMDVLRLAREEN
+794 HSPTDVLRLAREEN

-866 PRIVIEITEEECLD
+866 PRIVIEITEEEVLD

-993 ESLAVIAEMHARAMR
+993 ESLAVIAEIH
-1008 VKFRYLAATSSKYR
+1008 SQSD
-1022 KKAHESIAFVSLFL
+1022 ESQISIF
-1036 LSVLFRRAGASDD
+1036 G
-1049 RAHRAV
+1049 
-1055 DVDGLGEVGV
+1055 
-1065 HARGE
+1065 
-1070 AFLNVLMVGV
+1070 
-1080 GCEGDDRDVLRRL
+1080 GDK
-1093 AVELS
+1093 
-1098 DGGSRLQAVHHRHL
+1098 Q
-1112 HVHQDRI
+1112 
-1119 ELVWRGLLDPL
+1119 

>member
-79 LAGEINAVTQAMLD
+79 LAGKINAVTQAMLD
-93 DGEISLDTLDSGSD
+93 DGEISLDTLDSSSD

-136 NTHDLDTRKKG
+136 NTHDLDTREKG

-192 TPSINYGANGSNG
+192 TPSINYGANGSSG

-322 TLLLKP
+322 ALLLKP

-375 YAFSGYVLRFLII
+375 YAFSGYVVRLLII

-527 GAMLY
+527 GATLY

-559 EDATANTLE
+559 ENVTANTLE

-586 RRAFHRICAEFFCS
+586 RRAFRRICAEFFCS

-622 TFGHDWGDEYIRRAG
+622 TFGHDWGDEYIRLTG

-652 ISSDEFNALFYGY
+652 ISGDEFNALFYGY

-674 IRALKAALEHSVVQL
+674 ICALKAALEQSVVQL

-694 LRVSVSGGV
+694 LRVSVSGGI

-728 LSRKGELLEFDPE
+728 HSRKGELLEFDPE
-741 VYRTSLQE
+741 VYRTDLQE
-749 RRCHEEFRRLINE
+749 RRCHEDFRRLINE
-762 ELVTYR
+762 ELVTYH

-794 RSPMDVLRLAREEN
+794 HSPADVLRLAREEN

-819 CASSAYQALEN
+819 RASSAYQTLEN
-830 AGKVVPSALLFI
+830 AGKVVPSALLFV

-866 PRIVIEITEEECLD
+866 PRIVIEITEEEVLD
-880 PKALRIKQTI
+880 PKALCIKQTI

-920 KIDLSIIRSIDTDAN
+920 KIDLSIIRDIDTDAN

-993 ESLAVIAEMHARAMR
+993 ESLAVIAEMH
-1008 VKFRYLAATSSKYR
+1008 SQSD
-1022 KKAHESIAFVSLFL
+1022 ESQISIF
-1036 LSVLFRRAGASDD
+1036 G
-1049 RAHRAV
+1049 
-1055 DVDGLGEVGV
+1055 
-1065 HARGE
+1065 
-1070 AFLNVLMVGV
+1070 
-1080 GCEGDDRDVLRRL
+1080 GDK
-1093 AVELS
+1093 
-1098 DGGSRLQAVHHRHL
+1098 Q
-1112 HVHQDRI
+1112 
-1119 ELVWRGLLDPL
+1119 

>member
-79 LAGEINAVTQAMLD
+79 LAGKINAVTQAMLD

-136 NTHDLDTRKKG
+136 NTHDLDTREKG

-192 TPSINYGANGSNG
+192 TPSINYGANGSSG

-375 YAFSGYVLRFLII
+375 YAFSGYVVRFLII

-559 EDATANTLE
+559 EDVTASTLE

-586 RRAFHRICAEFFCS
+586 RRAFRRICAEFFCS

-622 TFGHDWGDEYIRRAG
+622 TFGHDWGDEYIRRTG

-652 ISSDEFNALFYGY
+652 ISGDEFNALFYGY

-674 IRALKAALEHSVVQL
+674 ICALKAALEQSVVQL

-728 LSRKGELLEFDPE
+728 HSRKGELLEFDPE

-794 RSPMDVLRLAREEN
+794 HSPADVLRLAREEN

-819 CASSAYQALEN
+819 RASSAYQTLGN
-830 AGKVVPSALLFI
+830 AGKVVPSALLFV

-866 PRIVIEITEEECLD
+866 PRIVIEITEEEGLD
-880 PKALRIKQTI
+880 PKALRIKQSI
-890 RGSSGA
+890 PGSSGA

-920 KIDLSIIRSIDTDAN
+920 KIDLSIIRDIDTDAN

-993 ESLAVIAEMHARAMR
+993 ESLAVIAEMH
-1008 VKFRYLAATSSKYR
+1008 SQSD
-1022 KKAHESIAFVSLFL
+1022 ESQISIF
-1036 LSVLFRRAGASDD
+1036 G
-1049 RAHRAV
+1049 
-1055 DVDGLGEVGV
+1055 
-1065 HARGE
+1065 
-1070 AFLNVLMVGV
+1070 
-1080 GCEGDDRDVLRRL
+1080 GDK
-1093 AVELS
+1093 
-1098 DGGSRLQAVHHRHL
+1098 Q
-1112 HVHQDRI
+1112 
-1119 ELVWRGLLDPL
+1119 

>member
-44 NTSLEQ
+44 NTNLEQ

-79 LAGEINAVTQAMLD
+79 LAGKINAVTQAMLD

-192 TPSINYGANGSNG
+192 TPSINYGANGSSG

-573 HERDYDTLTDLYN
+573 HECDYDTLTDLYN

-622 TFGHDWGDEYIRRAG
+622 TFGHDWGDEYIRRTG

-694 LRVSVSGGV
+694 LRVSVSGGI

-728 LSRKGELLEFDPE
+728 RSRKGELLEFDPE

-762 ELVTYR
+762 ELISYH

-794 RSPMDVLRLAREEN
+794 HSPADVLRLAREEN

-830 AGKVVPSALLFI
+830 AGKVVPSALLFV

-972 VDLLQGF
+972 VDLL
-979 FLAMPQVEPGGASE
+979 AS
-993 ESLAVIAEMHARAMR
+993 SSRCRRSNPAARAKKVLPSSPRCTARAMR

-1036 LSVLFRRAGASDD
+1036 LSVLFRRAGAFDD
-1049 RAHRAV
+1049 RARRAV

-1065 HARGE
+1065 HARSE

-1080 GCEGDDRDVLRRL
+1080 GCEGDDGDVLRRL

-1119 ELVWRGLLDPL
+1119 ELFWRGLLDPL

>member
-79 LAGEINAVTQAMLD
+79 LAGKINAVTQAMLD

-107 AASPLLL
+107 TASPLLL

-125 HRPVT
+125 HRPIT

-136 NTHDLDTRKKG
+136 NTHDLDTREKG

-152 LYLRDLDPNSS
+152 LYLRDLDPDSS

-192 TPSINYGANGSNG
+192 TPSINYGANGSSG

-375 YAFSGYVLRFLII
+375 YAFSGYVVRLLII

-559 EDATANTLE
+559 EDVTANTLE

-586 RRAFHRICAEFFCS
+586 RRAFRRICAEFFCS

-622 TFGHDWGDEYIRRAG
+622 TFGHDWGDEYIRRTG

-652 ISSDEFNALFYGY
+652 ISGDEFNALFYGY

-694 LRVSVSGGV
+694 LRVSVSGGI

-728 LSRKGELLEFDPE
+728 HSRKGELLEFDPE

-762 ELVTYR
+762 ELVTYH

-794 RSPMDVLRLAREEN
+794 HSPADVLRLAREEN

-819 CASSAYQALEN
+819 RASSAYQTLEN
-830 AGKVVPSALLFI
+830 AGKVVPSALLFV

-866 PRIVIEITEEECLD
+866 PRIVIEITEEEVLD
-880 PKALRIKQTI
+880 PKALCIKQTI

-920 KIDLSIIRSIDTDAN
+920 KIDLSIIRDIDTDAN

-993 ESLAVIAEMHARAMR
+993 ESLAVIAEMH
-1008 VKFRYLAATSSKYR
+1008 SQSD
-1022 KKAHESIAFVSLFL
+1022 ESQISIF
-1036 LSVLFRRAGASDD
+1036 G
-1049 RAHRAV
+1049 
-1055 DVDGLGEVGV
+1055 
-1065 HARGE
+1065 
-1070 AFLNVLMVGV
+1070 
-1080 GCEGDDRDVLRRL
+1080 GDK
-1093 AVELS
+1093 
-1098 DGGSRLQAVHHRHL
+1098 Q
-1112 HVHQDRI
+1112 
-1119 ELVWRGLLDPL
+1119 

>member
-79 LAGEINAVTQAMLD
+79 LAGKINAVTQAMLD

-107 AASPLLL
+107 TASPLLL

-125 HRPVT
+125 HRPIT

-136 NTHDLDTRKKG
+136 NTHDLDTREKG

-152 LYLRDLDPNSS
+152 LYLRDLDPDSS

-192 TPSINYGANGSNG
+192 TPSINYGANGSSG

-375 YAFSGYVLRFLII
+375 YAFSGDVVRLLII

-425 RSSIPMLSA
+425 RSSIPTLSA

-480 PDSIYVTDNFFDL
+480 PNSIYVTDNFFDL

-559 EDATANTLE
+559 EDVTASTLE

-622 TFGHDWGDEYIRRAG
+622 TFGHDWGDEYIRRTG

-652 ISSDEFNALFYGY
+652 ISGDEFSALFYGY

-674 IRALKAALEHSVVQL
+674 IRALKAALEHSDVQL

-694 LRVSVSGGV
+694 LRVSVSGGI

-728 LSRKGELLEFDPE
+728 HSRKGELLEFDPE
-741 VYRTSLQE
+741 VYRTNLQE

-762 ELVTYR
+762 ELVSYH

-794 RSPMDVLRLAREEN
+794 HSPADVLRLAREEN

-819 CASSAYQALEN
+819 RASSAYQALEN
-830 AGKVVPSALLFI
+830 AGKVVPSALLFV

-866 PRIVIEITEEECLD
+866 PRIVIEITEEEVLD

-920 KIDLSIIRSIDTDAN
+920 KIDLSIIRDIDTDAN

-993 ESLAVIAEMHARAMR
+993 ESLAVIAEMH
-1008 VKFRYLAATSSKYR
+1008 SQSD
-1022 KKAHESIAFVSLFL
+1022 ESQISMF
-1036 LSVLFRRAGASDD
+1036 G
-1049 RAHRAV
+1049 
-1055 DVDGLGEVGV
+1055 
-1065 HARGE
+1065 
-1070 AFLNVLMVGV
+1070 
-1080 GCEGDDRDVLRRL
+1080 GDK
-1093 AVELS
+1093 
-1098 DGGSRLQAVHHRHL
+1098 Q
-1112 HVHQDRI
+1112 
-1119 ELVWRGLLDPL
+1119 

>member
-79 LAGEINAVTQAMLD
+79 LAGKINAVTQAMLD

-107 AASPLLL
+107 TASPLLL

-136 NTHDLDTRKKG
+136 NTHDLDTREKG

-192 TPSINYGANGSNG
+192 TPSINYGANGSSG

-375 YAFSGYVLRFLII
+375 YAFSGDVVRLLII

-551 DGTQVGLA
+551 DGAQVGLA
-559 EDATANTLE
+559 EDVTANTLE

-586 RRAFHRICAEFFCS
+586 RRAFRRICAEFFCS

-622 TFGHDWGDEYIRRAG
+622 TFGHDWGDEYIRLTG

-652 ISSDEFNALFYGY
+652 ISGDEFNALFYGY

-674 IRALKAALEHSVVQL
+674 ICALKAALEQSVVQL

-694 LRVSVSGGV
+694 LRVSVSGGI

-728 LSRKGELLEFDPE
+728 HSRKGELLEFDPE
-741 VYRTSLQE
+741 VYRTNLQE

-762 ELVTYR
+762 ELISYH

-794 RSPMDVLRLAREEN
+794 HSPADVLRLAREEN
-808 CLHEVERITFF
+808 FLHEVERITFF

-830 AGKVVPSALLFI
+830 AGKVVPSALLFV

-866 PRIVIEITEEECLD
+866 PRIVIEITEEEGLD

-890 RGSSGA
+890 PGSSGA

-920 KIDLSIIRSIDTDAN
+920 KIDLSIIRDIDTDAN

-993 ESLAVIAEMHARAMR
+993 ESLAVIAEMH
-1008 VKFRYLAATSSKYR
+1008 SQSD
-1022 KKAHESIAFVSLFL
+1022 ESQISIF
-1036 LSVLFRRAGASDD
+1036 G
-1049 RAHRAV
+1049 
-1055 DVDGLGEVGV
+1055 
-1065 HARGE
+1065 
-1070 AFLNVLMVGV
+1070 
-1080 GCEGDDRDVLRRL
+1080 GDK
-1093 AVELS
+1093 
-1098 DGGSRLQAVHHRHL
+1098 Q
-1112 HVHQDRI
+1112 
-1119 ELVWRGLLDPL
+1119 

>member
-79 LAGEINAVTQAMLD
+79 LAGKINAVTQAMLD
-93 DGEISLDTLDSGSD
+93 DGEISLDTLDSSSD

-136 NTHDLDTRKKG
+136 NTHDLDTREKG

-152 LYLRDLDPNSS
+152 LYLRDLDLNSS

-192 TPSINYGANGSNG
+192 TPSINYGANGSSG

-322 TLLLKP
+322 ALLLKP

-375 YAFSGYVLRFLII
+375 YAFSGYVVRLLII

-527 GAMLY
+527 GATLY

-559 EDATANTLE
+559 ENVTANTLE

-586 RRAFHRICAEFFCS
+586 RRAFRRICAEFFCS

-622 TFGHDWGDEYIRRAG
+622 TFGHDWGDEYIRLTG

-652 ISSDEFNALFYGY
+652 ISGDEFNALFYGY

-674 IRALKAALEHSVVQL
+674 ICALKAALEQSVVQL

-694 LRVSVSGGV
+694 LRVSVSGGI

-728 LSRKGELLEFDPE
+728 HSRKGELLEFDPE
-741 VYRTSLQE
+741 VYRTDLQE

-762 ELVTYR
+762 ELVTYH

-794 RSPMDVLRLAREEN
+794 HSPADVLRLAREEN

-819 CASSAYQALEN
+819 RASSAYQTLEN
-830 AGKVVPSALLFI
+830 AGKVVPSALLFV

-866 PRIVIEITEEECLD
+866 PRIVIEITEEEVLD
-880 PKALRIKQTI
+880 PKALCIKQTI

-920 KIDLSIIRSIDTDAN
+920 KIDLSIIRDIDTDAN

-993 ESLAVIAEMHARAMR
+993 ESLAVIAEMH
-1008 VKFRYLAATSSKYR
+1008 SQSD
-1022 KKAHESIAFVSLFL
+1022 ESQISIF
-1036 LSVLFRRAGASDD
+1036 G
-1049 RAHRAV
+1049 
-1055 DVDGLGEVGV
+1055 
-1065 HARGE
+1065 
-1070 AFLNVLMVGV
+1070 
-1080 GCEGDDRDVLRRL
+1080 GDK
-1093 AVELS
+1093 
-1098 DGGSRLQAVHHRHL
+1098 Q
-1112 HVHQDRI
+1112 
-1119 ELVWRGLLDPL
+1119 

>member
-79 LAGEINAVTQAMLD
+79 LAGKINAVTQAM
-93 DGEISLDTLDSGSD
+93 LDSGSD

-120 ISSMR
+120 ITSMR

-152 LYLRDLDPNSS
+152 LYLRDLDPDSS

-192 TPSINYGANGSNG
+192 MPSINYGANGSSG

-425 RSSIPMLSA
+425 RSSIPTLSA

-493 LGMPGVDADDLTAQS
+493 LGMPGVDTDDLTAQS

-573 HERDYDTLTDLYN
+573 HECDYDTLTDLYN

-622 TFGHDWGDEYIRRAG
+622 TFGHDWGDEYIRRTG

-652 ISSDEFNALFYGY
+652 ISGDEFNALFYGY

-694 LRVSVSGGV
+694 LRVSVSGGI

-728 LSRKGELLEFDPE
+728 HSRKGELLEFDPE

-762 ELVTYR
+762 ELISYH

-794 RSPMDVLRLAREEN
+794 HSPADVLRLAREEN

-830 AGKVVPSALLFI
+830 AGKVVPSALLFL

-993 ESLAVIAEMHARAMR
+993 ESLAVIAEMH
-1008 VKFRYLAATSSKYR
+1008 SQSD
-1022 KKAHESIAFVSLFL
+1022 ESQISIF
-1036 LSVLFRRAGASDD
+1036 G
-1049 RAHRAV
+1049 
-1055 DVDGLGEVGV
+1055 
-1065 HARGE
+1065 
-1070 AFLNVLMVGV
+1070 
-1080 GCEGDDRDVLRRL
+1080 GDK
-1093 AVELS
+1093 
-1098 DGGSRLQAVHHRHL
+1098 Q
-1112 HVHQDRI
+1112 
-1119 ELVWRGLLDPL
+1119 

>member
-79 LAGEINAVTQAMLD
+79 LAGKINAVTQAMLD

-107 AASPLLL
+107 TASPLLL

-125 HRPVT
+125 HRPIT

-136 NTHDLDTRKKG
+136 NTHDLDTREKG

-152 LYLRDLDPNSS
+152 LYLRDLDPDSS

-192 TPSINYGANGSNG
+192 TPSINYGANGSSG

-375 YAFSGYVLRFLII
+375 YAFSGYVVRFLII

-451 REVLDTST
+451 REVLDTLT

-493 LGMPGVDADDLTAQS
+493 LGMPGVDADDLTVQS

-559 EDATANTLE
+559 EDVTANTLE

-586 RRAFHRICAEFFCS
+586 RRAFRRICAEFFCS

-622 TFGHDWGDEYIRRAG
+622 TFGHDCGDEYIRLTG

-652 ISSDEFNALFYGY
+652 ISGDEFNALFYGY

-674 IRALKAALEHSVVQL
+674 ICALKAALEQSVVQL

-728 LSRKGELLEFDPE
+728 HSRKGELLEFDPE

-762 ELVTYR
+762 ELVSYH

-794 RSPMDVLRLAREEN
+794 HSPADVLRLAREEN

-819 CASSAYQALEN
+819 RASSAYQALEN
-830 AGKVVPSALLFI
+830 AGKVVPSALLFV

-866 PRIVIEITEEECLD
+866 PRIVIEITEEEVLD

-920 KIDLSIIRSIDTDAN
+920 KIDLSIIRDIDTDAN

-993 ESLAVIAEMHARAMR
+993 ESLAVIAEMH
-1008 VKFRYLAATSSKYR
+1008 SQSD
-1022 KKAHESIAFVSLFL
+1022 ESQISMF
-1036 LSVLFRRAGASDD
+1036 G
-1049 RAHRAV
+1049 
-1055 DVDGLGEVGV
+1055 
-1065 HARGE
+1065 
-1070 AFLNVLMVGV
+1070 
-1080 GCEGDDRDVLRRL
+1080 GDK
-1093 AVELS
+1093 
-1098 DGGSRLQAVHHRHL
+1098 Q
-1112 HVHQDRI
+1112 
-1119 ELVWRGLLDPL
+1119 

>member
-79 LAGEINAVTQAMLD
+79 LAGKINAVTQAMLD

-136 NTHDLDTRKKG
+136 NTHDLDTREKG

-192 TPSINYGANGSNG
+192 TPSINYGANGSSG

-375 YAFSGYVLRFLII
+375 YAFSGYVVRLLII

-493 LGMPGVDADDLTAQS
+493 LGMPGVDADDLTVQS

-559 EDATANTLE
+559 EDVTANSLE

-586 RRAFHRICAEFFCS
+586 RRAFRRICAEFFCS

-622 TFGHDWGDEYIRRAG
+622 TFGHDWGDEYIRLTG

-652 ISSDEFNALFYGY
+652 ISGDEFNALFYGY

-674 IRALKAALEHSVVQL
+674 ICALKAALEQSVVQL

-728 LSRKGELLEFDPE
+728 HSRKGELLEFDPE
-741 VYRTSLQE
+741 VYRTDLQE

-762 ELVTYR
+762 ELVTYH

-794 RSPMDVLRLAREEN
+794 HSPADVLRLAREEN

-819 CASSAYQALEN
+819 RASSAYQTLEN
-830 AGKVVPSALLFI
+830 AGKVVPSALLFV

-866 PRIVIEITEEECLD
+866 PRIVIEITEEEVLD

-920 KIDLSIIRSIDTDAN
+920 KIDLSIIRDIDTDAN

-993 ESLAVIAEMHARAMR
+993 ESLAVIAEIH
-1008 VKFRYLAATSSKYR
+1008 SQSD
-1022 KKAHESIAFVSLFL
+1022 ESQISIF
-1036 LSVLFRRAGASDD
+1036 G
-1049 RAHRAV
+1049 
-1055 DVDGLGEVGV
+1055 
-1065 HARGE
+1065 
-1070 AFLNVLMVGV
+1070 
-1080 GCEGDDRDVLRRL
+1080 GDK
-1093 AVELS
+1093 
-1098 DGGSRLQAVHHRHL
+1098 Q
-1112 HVHQDRI
+1112 
-1119 ELVWRGLLDPL
+1119 

>member
-44 NTSLEQ
+44 NTNLEQ

-79 LAGEINAVTQAMLD
+79 LAGKINAVTQAMLD

-107 AASPLLL
+107 AASSLLL

-136 NTHDLDTRKKG
+136 NTHDLDTREKG

-192 TPSINYGANGSNG
+192 TPSINYGANGSSG

-216 GNGELDAADYGH
+216 GNGELDTADYGH

-296 IGKDDLTVSVISAS
+296 IGKDDLTVSVVSAS

-375 YAFSGYVLRFLII
+375 YAFSGYVVRLLII

-493 LGMPGVDADDLTAQS
+493 LGMPGVDADDLTVQS

-559 EDATANTLE
+559 EDVTANTLE

-586 RRAFHRICAEFFCS
+586 RRAFRRICAEFFCS

-622 TFGHDWGDEYIRRAG
+622 TFGHDWGDEYIRLTG

-652 ISSDEFNALFYGY
+652 ISGDEFNALFYGY

-674 IRALKAALEHSVVQL
+674 ICALKAALEQSVVQL

-728 LSRKGELLEFDPE
+728 HSRKGELLEFDPE

-762 ELVTYR
+762 ELVTYH

-794 RSPMDVLRLAREEN
+794 HSPADVLRLAREEN

-819 CASSAYQALEN
+819 RASSAYQTLEN
-830 AGKVVPSALLFI
+830 AGKVVPSALLFV

-866 PRIVIEITEEECLD
+866 PRIVIEITEEEVLD

-920 KIDLSIIRSIDTDAN
+920 KIDLSIIRDIDTDAN

-993 ESLAVIAEMHARAMR
+993 ESLAVIAEM
-1008 VKFRYLAATSSKYR
+1008 YSQSD
-1022 KKAHESIAFVSLFL
+1022 ESQISIF
-1036 LSVLFRRAGASDD
+1036 G
-1049 RAHRAV
+1049 
-1055 DVDGLGEVGV
+1055 
-1065 HARGE
+1065 
-1070 AFLNVLMVGV
+1070 
-1080 GCEGDDRDVLRRL
+1080 GDK
-1093 AVELS
+1093 
-1098 DGGSRLQAVHHRHL
+1098 Q
-1112 HVHQDRI
+1112 
-1119 ELVWRGLLDPL
+1119 

>member
-79 LAGEINAVTQAMLD
+79 LAGKINAVTQAMLD

-136 NTHDLDTRKKG
+136 NTHDLDTREKG

-192 TPSINYGANGSNG
+192 TPSINYGANGSSG

-257 YGVLGVEILESYL
+257 YGGLGVEILESYL

-375 YAFSGYVLRFLII
+375 YAFSGDVVRLLII

-493 LGMPGVDADDLTAQS
+493 LGMPGVNADDLTAQS

-559 EDATANTLE
+559 EDVTANTLE

-586 RRAFHRICAEFFCS
+586 RRAFRRICAEFFCS

-622 TFGHDWGDEYIRRAG
+622 TFGHDWGDEYIRLTG

-652 ISSDEFNALFYGY
+652 ISGDEFNALFYGY

-674 IRALKAALEHSVVQL
+674 IRALKAALEQSVVQL

-728 LSRKGELLEFDPE
+728 HSRKGELLEFDPE
-741 VYRTSLQE
+741 VYRTNLQE
-749 RRCHEEFRRLINE
+749 RRCHEEFHRLINE
-762 ELVTYR
+762 ELVTYH

-794 RSPMDVLRLAREEN
+794 HSPADVLRLAREEN

-819 CASSAYQALEN
+819 RASSAYQTLEN
-830 AGKVVPSALLFI
+830 AGKVVPSALLFV

-866 PRIVIEITEEECLD
+866 PRIVIEITEEEGLD

-890 RGSSGA
+890 PGSSGA

-920 KIDLSIIRSIDTDAN
+920 KIDLSIIRDIDTDAN

-979 FLAMPQVEPGGASE
+979 FLAMPQVEPDGASE
-993 ESLAVIAEMHARAMR
+993 ESLAVIAEMH
-1008 VKFRYLAATSSKYR
+1008 SQSD
-1022 KKAHESIAFVSLFL
+1022 ESQISIF
-1036 LSVLFRRAGASDD
+1036 G
-1049 RAHRAV
+1049 
-1055 DVDGLGEVGV
+1055 
-1065 HARGE
+1065 
-1070 AFLNVLMVGV
+1070 
-1080 GCEGDDRDVLRRL
+1080 GDK
-1093 AVELS
+1093 
-1098 DGGSRLQAVHHRHL
+1098 Q
-1112 HVHQDRI
+1112 
-1119 ELVWRGLLDPL
+1119 

>member
-65 YLQGQMLDAQDLSS
+65 YLQSQMLDAQDLSS
-79 LAGEINAVTQAMLD
+79 LAGKINAVTQAMLD
-93 DGEISLDTLDSGSD
+93 DGEISLDTLDSGSG

-125 HRPVT
+125 HRPIT

-136 NTHDLDTRKKG
+136 NTHDLDTREKG

-152 LYLRDLDPNSS
+152 LYLRDLDPDSS

-192 TPSINYGANGSNG
+192 TPSINYGANGSSG

-375 YAFSGYVLRFLII
+375 YAFSGDVVRLLII

-559 EDATANTLE
+559 EDVTANTLE

-586 RRAFHRICAEFFCS
+586 RRAFRRICAEFFCS

-622 TFGHDWGDEYIRRAG
+622 TFGHDWGDEYIRLTG

-652 ISSDEFNALFYGY
+652 ISGDEFNALFYGY

-674 IRALKAALEHSVVQL
+674 ICALKAALEQSVVQL

-694 LRVSVSGGV
+694 LHVSVSGGV

-728 LSRKGELLEFDPE
+728 HSRKGELLEFDPE
-741 VYRTSLQE
+741 VYRTDLQE

-762 ELVTYR
+762 ELVTYH

-794 RSPMDVLRLAREEN
+794 HSPADVLRLAREEN

-819 CASSAYQALEN
+819 RASSAYQTLEN
-830 AGKVVPSALLFI
+830 AGKVVPSALLFV

-866 PRIVIEITEEECLD
+866 PRIVIEITEEEVLD

-920 KIDLSIIRSIDTDAN
+920 KIDLSIIRDIDTDAN
-935 KRQIVSNTVS
+935 ERQIVSNTVS

-993 ESLAVIAEMHARAMR
+993 ESLAVIAEMH
-1008 VKFRYLAATSSKYR
+1008 SQSD
-1022 KKAHESIAFVSLFL
+1022 ESQISIF
-1036 LSVLFRRAGASDD
+1036 G
-1049 RAHRAV
+1049 
-1055 DVDGLGEVGV
+1055 
-1065 HARGE
+1065 
-1070 AFLNVLMVGV
+1070 
-1080 GCEGDDRDVLRRL
+1080 GDK
-1093 AVELS
+1093 
-1098 DGGSRLQAVHHRHL
+1098 Q
-1112 HVHQDRI
+1112 
-1119 ELVWRGLLDPL
+1119 

>member
-44 NTSLEQ
+44 NTNLEQ

-79 LAGEINAVTQAMLD
+79 LAGKINAVTQAMLD

-192 TPSINYGANGSNG
+192 MPSINYGANGSSG

-310 PAANAPQQSYDQ
+310 PAANAPQRSYDQ

-375 YAFSGYVLRFLII
+375 YAFSGYVLR
-388 AVLVVLTAGLFSSLV
+388 
-403 LARKLSRPISRL
+403 
-415 SDEVAHARES
+415 
-425 RSSIPMLSA
+425 
-434 TGIIELD
+434 
-441 RFSSA
+441 
-446 FTQLG
+446 
-451 REVLDTST
+451 
-459 KFLRIMDMASVELG
+459 
-473 GYELRSA
+473 SA

-493 LGMPGVDADDLTAQS
+493 LGMPGVDADNLTAQS

-573 HERDYDTLTDLYN
+573 HECDYDTLTDLYN

-622 TFGHDWGDEYIRRAG
+622 TFGHDWGDEYIRRTG

-652 ISSDEFNALFYGY
+652 ISSDEFSALFYGY

-694 LRVSVSGGV
+694 LRVSVSGGI

-728 LSRKGELLEFDPE
+728 HSRRGELLEFDPE

-762 ELVTYR
+762 ELISYH

-794 RSPMDVLRLAREEN
+794 HSPADVLRLAREEN

-830 AGKVVPSALLFI
+830 AGKVVPSALLFV

-979 FLAMPQVEPGGASE
+979 FLAMPQAEPGGASE
-993 ESLAVIAEMHARAMR
+993 ESLAVIAEMH
-1008 VKFRYLAATSSKYR
+1008 SQSD
-1022 KKAHESIAFVSLFL
+1022 ESQISI
-1036 LSVLFRRAGASDD
+1036 
-1049 RAHRAV
+1049 
-1055 DVDGLGEVGV
+1055 LG
-1065 HARGE
+1065 
-1070 AFLNVLMVGV
+1070 
-1080 GCEGDDRDVLRRL
+1080 GDK
-1093 AVELS
+1093 
-1098 DGGSRLQAVHHRHL
+1098 Q
-1112 HVHQDRI
+1112 
-1119 ELVWRGLLDPL
+1119 

>member
-114 SIGDSL
+114 LIGDSL

-136 NTHDLDTRKKG
+136 NTHDLDTREKG

-192 TPSINYGANGSNG
+192 TPSINCGSNGSSG

-270 QALLPGTELQND
+270 QALLPGSELQND

-310 PAANAPQQSYDQ
+310 PAANAPQRSYDQ

-328 SKRGGYQSDSPL
+328 SKRGGYQSNSPL

-573 HERDYDTLTDLYN
+573 HECDYDTLTDLYN

-622 TFGHDWGDEYIRRAG
+622 TFGHDWGDEYIRRTG

-652 ISSDEFNALFYGY
+652 ISSDEFSALFYGY

-694 LRVSVSGGV
+694 LRVSVSGGI

-728 LSRKGELLEFDPE
+728 HSRKGELLEFDPE

-762 ELVTYR
+762 ELLTYR

-993 ESLAVIAEMHARAMR
+993 ESLAVIAEMH
-1008 VKFRYLAATSSKYR
+1008 SQSD
-1022 KKAHESIAFVSLFL
+1022 ESQISIF
-1036 LSVLFRRAGASDD
+1036 G
-1049 RAHRAV
+1049 
-1055 DVDGLGEVGV
+1055 
-1065 HARGE
+1065 
-1070 AFLNVLMVGV
+1070 
-1080 GCEGDDRDVLRRL
+1080 GDK
-1093 AVELS
+1093 
-1098 DGGSRLQAVHHRHL
+1098 Q
-1112 HVHQDRI
+1112 
-1119 ELVWRGLLDPL
+1119 